1 MSMSQEEIEALM
13 SGIEAE
19 EETPAVE
26 ENIPELE
33 EISSN
38 EPVTAADIDALL
50 TAQNE
55 VSEIE
60 DNLDQKIEE
69 EDINQ
74 NSEAQIDDILNSL
87 DITDTSED
95 SIIES
100 LENNSSN
107 INESAHEDIGKN
119 WAENKIE
126 KGMFPFPVDK
136 DTQVVNQLSQVAEDS
151 EEKASQIFDVLSL
164 VLDNND
170 IVSKEIK
177 PLAEFLKNQIV
188 LLETLNSKF
197 PNVPQFKENLDIANS
212 LKTNPKTI
220 LDNLDA
226 ENMEIFGAMELMQF
240 NDINRQKIERVM
252 SVIRKLSS
260 YLNNLF
266 EDDNS
271 HKEIVVAKHIAGD
284 SNSEAMDADD
294 IESLIDSYSK

>member
-13 SGIEAE
+13 SGIEVE
-19 EETPAVE
+19 EEAQAVE
-26 ENIPELE
+26 EKIPEVTKVE
-33 EISSN
+33 EIITN
-38 EPVTAADIDALL
+38 ETVSTDDIDALL
-50 TAQNE
+50 AAQNE
-55 VSEIE
+55 VA
-60 DNLDQKIEE
+60 QIEE
-69 EDINQ
+69 DLNV

-87 DITDTSED
+87 DITDTNEA

-100 LENNSSN
+100 LEEKAPV
-107 INESAHEDIGKN
+107 INDSDHADIGKN
-119 WAENKIE
+119 WAENQIE

-151 EEKASQIFDVLSL
+151 EIKASQIFDVLSI
-164 VLDNND
+164 VLDNNE

-188 LLETLNSKF
+188 LLETLNTKF
-197 PNVPQFKENLDIANS
+197 PNVPQFKENLDLANS

-220 LDNLDA
+220 LENIDA

-284 SNSEAMDADD
+284 SNSESLGADD
-294 IESLIDSYSK
+294 IESLIDSYAK